1 MVDMHFLRRVHTGVT
16 SQFML
21 VNASFLAI
29 RIKAES
35 QIFVSFS
42 IVSTEVVSC
51 RDWQALS
58 P

>member
-16 SQFML
+16 SHIML

-35 QIFVSFS
+35 QIFVSFKYR
-42 IVSTEVVSC
+42 EY
-51 RDWQALS
+51 
-58 P
+58 